1 MLRGA
6 ISLFAGGLMGKLL
19 GVFREGLLAY
29 LYGTSEVAAANR
41 MAQTAV
47 LSPLNLVTTDA
58 LSGAFLPHEARLRKD
73 DHARAVALYRVVRVG
88 LICIGLVFA
97 SGSILLGQQFVGI
110 LAPELDASFV
120 DLTVSMVV
128 AMAVGAPFYL
138 YYNIA
143 GYFAMANA
151 DYRISGVRASGQ
163 SVGLIIGIV
172 AGYSLGRPSMLAWGF
187 TAAYALMAAWAV
199 ARIRRRGYLSSD
211 VVTGSLSTR
220 DALATAKPFLK
231 SASVL
236 IWMPLFS
243 QSVIITEKIEASD
256 VGVDA
261 VAAVDYARI
270 ISDTGIL
277 LLAVPIG
284 LASLPTFAILAEAEF
299 RARLAALTR
308 PLLALAVLCGSLL
321 YLLAGPLVQ
330 LLFGRGEFGESSVAI
345 TSSIVRGLSVGI
357 GALLLSYVLTKAL
370 NARGANIQ
378 AILSVGV
385 AAVVTIV
392 ARPFLVDTYGA
403 AGLGKAVSIGA
414 VFGALT
420 AALLAGVVLSL
431 LRGLLVLSP
440 TLATI
445 FAASAL
451 IPDGTSSALAA
462 SVCVAAVW
470 CMNVLLN
477 RELREAVMAM
487 TRTGMRRRASKQ
499 GYMGRHRKPEV
510 PTHAG
515 EQNLRGSL

>member
-6 ISLFAGGLMGKLL
+6 LSLFAGGLMGKLL

-58 LSGAFLPHEARLRKD
+58 LSGAFLPHEARLQKD
-73 DHARAVALYRVVRVG
+73 DLAQALALYRIVRGG
-88 LICIGLVFA
+88 LTCLGMVFA
-97 SGSILLGQQFVGI
+97 AASILLGQQFI
-110 LAPELDASFV
+110 KFLAPGLDASFV

-151 DYRISGVRASGQ
+151 DYRISSVRATGQ
-163 SVGLIIGIV
+163 SVGLVIGIV
-172 AGYSLGRPSMLAWGF
+172 AGYLCGRPALLAWGF
-187 TAAYALMAAWAV
+187 TVAYVLMATWAV
-199 ARIRRRGYLSSD
+199 ARIRSRGYISSD
-211 VVTGSLSTR
+211 YATGSLFTR
-220 DALATAKPFLK
+220 ETLSTAKPFLK

-243 QSVIITEKIEASD
+243 QSVIITEKIEASGL
-256 VGVDA
+256 GVDA

-270 ISDTGIL
+270 IADTGIL
-277 LLAVPIG
+277 LLAMPIG
-284 LASLPTFAILAEAEF
+284 LASLPTFAVLAEEEF
-299 RARLAALTR
+299 RARLSALTR

-321 YLLAGPLVQ
+321 YLLARPIVQ
-330 LLFGRGEFGESSVAI
+330 ILFGRGQFGESSIVI
-345 TSSIVRGLSVGI
+345 TSSIVRGLSLGI

-378 AILSVGV
+378 AILSVGI
-385 AAVVTIV
+385 AAVVTIAV
-392 ARPFLVDTYGA
+392 RPLSVDTYGA
-403 AGLGKAVSIGA
+403 AGLGKAISIGA

-420 AALLAGVVLSL
+420 AALLAGIILPL

-440 TLATI
+440 TLAAI
-445 FAASAL
+445 FAASA
-451 IPDGTSSALAA
+451 IYPDDNAGAMVA
-462 SVCVAAVW
+462 SICVAAVW
-470 CMNVLLN
+470 WANVLLN
-477 RELREAVMAM
+477 RELREAVMAIAC
-487 TRTGMRRRASKQ
+487 TGKRRRAIKHR
-499 GYMGRHRKPEV
+499 YVGRHWKSEV

-515 EQNLRGSL
+515 EQNSRGSL